1 MIQFEVGYLFKKKY
15 VIYEEKEYEIFEFLD
30 YVAGI
35 HFTNTEGKERCNIL
49 TGNYS
54 GIYADILNNKNKNEG
69 EYVFVIN
76 SLEEDIK
83 SCNYKVDFDLIRKSN
98 VSNTRKYYIRSLNSN
113 HQVFLL
119 RNEGL
124 LTFLQNEDEKG
135 KSGFNEEEL
144 EKNSDISSMYTS
156 IKKTI
161 VAQDEQIMQILTALF
176 KNQRIVNSN
185 LDTDLIAKLKE
196 NVLIY
201 GSTGTGKTEILKRIS
216 KLYNI
221 PIVIEDAT
229 SLSETGYVGRKI
241 TDMLEDLCL
250 AAGNNI
256 DIAEKGILV
265 IDEFDKLAEKSGDGQ
280 SHVSRLGVQRSLLKL
295 LDGTLFY
302 FDNKKFDTSKLTIVA
317 LGAFT
322 GITDGDDYSNVKEDD
337 FIKYG
342 VMREL
347 MARFPKHV
355 AMSPLSK
362 DDLIRILIESNFSPL
377 NTYRLLFEYL
387 NMSYSY
393 SDDYVEYIADRAIE
407 TQSGARSLKNI
418 VDEEI
423 GSAMFRVFA
432 GEYSSIRLVKPEKE
446 SGRSYI
452 LKK

>member
-1 MIQFEVGYLFKKKY
+1 MANLAIGYLLKKREISY
-15 VIYEEKEYEIFEFLD
+15 NEQDMRIFEFLD
-30 YVAGI
+30 YVVGIEFINTKEKNLFNIASGTNAG
-35 HFTNTEGKERCNIL
+35 EMA
-49 TGNYS
+49 YV
-54 GIYADILNNKNKNEG
+54 ADNDDVRDGSYI
-69 EYVFVIN
+69 F
-76 SLEEDIK
+76 LEEPLMNAIK
-83 SCNYKVDFDLIRKSN
+83 QADNKVDFNRIRAFKKEH
-98 VSNTRKYYIRSLNSN
+98 TAKYFEES
-113 HQVFLL
+113 
-119 RNEGL
+119 
-124 LTFLQNEDEKG
+124 EDG
-135 KSGFNEEEL
+135 KSLVAIKNKKLISYLDKMNTKCSDFNEEEL
-144 EKNSDISSMYTS
+144 KKDSNISTMYS
-156 IKKTI
+156 KIKETI
-161 VAQDEQIMQILTALF
+161 VAQDDQIMRILTSLY
-176 KNQRIVNSN
+176 KNQAVVNSG
-185 LDTDLIAKLKE
+185 LDLDIITKLKE
-196 NVLIY
+196 NIIVF
-201 GSTGTGKTEILKRIS
+201 GATGTGKTEILKRIAS
-216 KLYNI
+216 LYHV
-221 PIVIEDAT
+221 PIAIEDAT
-229 SLSETGYVGRKI
+229 SLSEVGYKGREVA
-241 TDMLEDLCL
+241 DMLENLYL
-250 AAGNNI
+250 AAEK
-256 DIAEKGILV
+256 DIELAQKGILV
-265 IDEFDKLAEKSGDGQ
+265 IDEIDKLAEKGNED
-280 SHVSRLGVQRSLLKL
+280 HVSRIGVQKSLLKL
-295 LDGTLFY
+295 LDGSPLY
-302 FDNKKFDTSKLTIVA
+302 FKEQQFDTSRLSIVA